1 MKGVILAAGKGT
13 RMREVSL
20 GLPKVLLPF
29 GDRTIGDNIA
39 EGLRDAGAREILV
52 VVGYMEEQVRE
63 HFGDGSALGVAVHYV
78 RQTQQLGTGQ
88 AAGLAKDFVGD
99 EPLFALCYGD
109 IATPRE
115 NLVGL
120 VDDFRRTSPEI
131 SMSIFRVQ
139 DPSAGAAVYV
149 EDGYM
154 KRLIEK
160 PPPGSSTTAFDNAG
174 VYVFTPAVFEVL
186 ARVGLSPR
194 NEYELTD
201 VLTTV
206 AAAGG
211 RVRAYELGG
220 FWSNVSSPEDLLGIN
235 QRVIDGLNENAVS
248 GASAGRGG
256 QDVSPR
262 AVVHPK
268 AVLGKCSV
276 GEYTIVMRGARVG
289 DGVQLSRSL
298 VCRDVVIGQG
308 AVLDRV
314 LVRPGTEVAPNTRC
328 TGTEDRVVILPDEM
342 PDER

>member
-20 GLPKVLLPF
+20 GLPKILLPF

-39 EGLRDAGAREILV
+39 EGLRDAGAREILL
-52 VVGYMEEQVRE
+52 VVGHMEEQVRE
-63 HFGDGSALGVAVHYV
+63 HFGDGSALGLTIHYA
-78 RQTQQLGTGQ
+78 RQTQQLGTGH
-88 AAGLAKDFVGD
+88 AASLARDFVGD
-99 EPLFALCYGD
+99 EPLFVLCYGD
-109 IATPRE
+109 IATPSE

-120 VDDFRRTSPEI
+120 VNDFRSQSPAM

-160 PPPGSSTTAFDNAG
+160 PPPGASTTAFDNAG
-174 VYVFTPAVFEVL
+174 IYVFTPAVFEVL
-186 ARVGLSPR
+186 DRVGLSPR

-201 VLTTV
+201 VLMMV

-211 RVRAYELGG
+211 GVRAYELNG

-235 QRVIDGLNENAVS
+235 HRVIDGLKEKAFS
-248 GASAGRGG
+248 GASDGRRGP
-256 QDVSPR
+256 DISSL
-262 AVVHPK
+262 AIVHRE

-276 GEYTIVMRGARVG
+276 GDYTIVMRGACVG
-289 DGVQLSRSL
+289 DGAKLSHSI
-298 VCRDVVIGQG
+298 VCRDVVIGQD
-308 AVLDRV
+308 ASLDHV
-314 LVRPGTEVAPNTRC
+314 LVRPGTAVAPSTTC
-328 TGTEDRVVILPDEM
+328 LGTGGRVVILPDEM
-342 PDER
+342 RQEG